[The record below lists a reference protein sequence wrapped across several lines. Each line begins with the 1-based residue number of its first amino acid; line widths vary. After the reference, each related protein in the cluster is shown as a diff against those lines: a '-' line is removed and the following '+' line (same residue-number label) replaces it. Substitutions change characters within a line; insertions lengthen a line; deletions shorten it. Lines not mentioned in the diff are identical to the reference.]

1 MVDTQQAQQQLDE
14 LKKEVI
20 GLFKGRNS
28 NVFELVIN
36 CQEANDTIDVIR
48 VTQFAEIQKQF
59 KLATHFGKLQ
69 LFPNNKNMYQML
81 NNPFEWA
88 EFIEDFNK

>member
-1 MVDTQQAQQQLDE
+1 MANTQQAQQQLDE

-36 CQEANDTIDVIR
+36 CQEANDTICSNTKR
-48 VTQFAEIQKQF
+48 V
-59 KLATHFGKLQ
+59 
-69 LFPNNKNMYQML
+69 
-81 NNPFEWA
+81 
-88 EFIEDFNK
+88 